1 MAKKMSQYSGCIKPA
16 LFAETPRPVPTLS
29 ASEWRMYE
37 SAMYMRIAYLQVS
50 DPYTCKFSGPY
61 TISARKGST
70 YTILKLSV
78 YNT

>member
-1 MAKKMSQYSGCIKPA
+1 MVIMAKKMSQYSGCIKPA

-29 ASEWRMYE
+29 ASECRLYE

-50 DPYTCKFSGPY
+50 DPY

-78 YNT
+78 YNM